1 MPKISKIVVAN
12 RGEIAV
18 RIMRTCKELDL
29 GTVAVF
35 SDADRTSPH
44 VCMADEAYRIGPP
57 PASES
62 YLVIEEIIGA
72 AKRSGA
78 EAVHP
83 GYGFLSENPAFAEAC
98 CKAGLCFIGPSASA
112 IRIMGDKTRARRL
125 MQKHG
130 VPVVPGTADAVM
142 DIQEA
147 LEAAERIGYP
157 VITKAA
163 AGGGGR
169 GMRVIH
175 GADEMPG
182 AMRLAQGEA
191 RSAFGDGRVFL
202 EKYVSDPRHIEFQVL
217 VDGHGGMVHM
227 FERECSIQ
235 RRHQKVIEEAPSCIL
250 TPDRRA
256 EMGAAAL
263 RVAAACGYRNAG
275 TVEFLVDSDLNYHFM
290 EMNTRLQVEHPVT
303 EWVTGRDIVAEQIR
317 IAAGEELSFG
327 QQDLALSGHALECRI
342 YAEDP
347 ATGFL
352 PSPGRLIRHAVP
364 SGFGIRVDSGVEEH
378 GEVSLHYDPMISKVT
393 SWGQSRSEAI
403 RRMDRAL
410 AEYAIAGVKTT
421 IPFCRYV
428 LRHDAFVRGELSTRF
443 VEKHVDL
450 AALQPLDPDAAR
462 VAAVAAVLHDSAA
475 TKKPAPTQ
483 PTVANWLCRRA
494 R

>member
-35 SDADRTSPH
+35 SDADRMSPH

-98 CKAGLCFIGPSASA
+98 CEAGLCFIGPSASA

-130 VPVVPGTADAVM
+130 VAVVPGTADAVT

-250 TPDRRA
+250 TPDKRA

-263 RVAAACGYRNAG
+263 RGG
-275 TVEFLVDSDLNYHFM
+275 GSL
-290 EMNTRLQVEHPVT
+290 RLPQCRYS
-303 EWVTGRDIVAEQIR
+303 GIS
-317 IAAGEELSFG
+317 GG
-327 QQDLALSGHALECRI
+327 QRSQL
-342 YAEDP
+342 
-347 ATGFL
+347 
-352 PSPGRLIRHAVP
+352 
-364 SGFGIRVDSGVEEH
+364 
-378 GEVSLHYDPMISKVT
+378 SLHGNEYT
-393 SWGQSRSEAI
+393 
-403 RRMDRAL
+403 L
-410 AEYAIAGVKTT
+410 AGGASCY
-421 IPFCRYV
+421 
-428 LRHDAFVRGELSTRF
+428 
-443 VEKHVDL
+443 
-450 AALQPLDPDAAR
+450 
-462 VAAVAAVLHDSAA
+462 
-475 TKKPAPTQ
+475 
-483 PTVANWLCRRA
+483 
-494 R
+494 